1 MDHGAQPT
9 VLQGMLVLCAR
20 PEPCRARAQIVG
32 ARQSR
37 GGPSSIVLPLD
48 CVGSFWLC
56 GDVGRGRR
64 GAGAPGPGLGGIPL
78 GAGEYSGPGPES
90 RNVGGNAAMEIFLDF
105 NVSFQ
110 HIWLNVAFASSVP
123 SDAPAME
130 VGEKHNLSNP
140 RCVYA
145 GFLWMWHRGNACR
158 VWHPA
163 GPAPESL
170 ANKAPLRFYLI
181 VSLSN
186 VIASTCQ
193 YEALKH
199 VSFVVQMLGK
209 SFKTIPVM
217 IWGVVVSG
225 KRYSLN
231 DWLLAVVGSGSST
244 LAGLVL
250 LSGFL
255 TFDGLTSVMEEKLFK
270 ETRDY
275 ETSKWN
281 QILYV
286 NLLSSTTSA
295 AALVLSGELL
305 PALGF
310 SRHAAFLR
318 DASCLSLSAV
328 AAQYFIYSQ
337 IREFG
342 AVVFALTM
350 NIRQVVSIALSY
362 ITYAHTM
369 TWWQLAGIVLVFA
382 TLFYKSFLGMSKAT
396 ASKELREPQPVA
408 RRRPSGKSSMSAR
421 LWLLQKVVNIR
432 FGWALAHSRDYS
444 SHHADQCEGVEV
456 VFSDWI
462 EVEMYCSRDCQNE
475 HWKADLAYWRSAA
488 RLRVACLKHSQC
500 ASRFRV

>member
-1 MDHGAQPT
+1 MRLQWKWVRNTISPT
-9 VLQGMLVLCAR
+9 RDVFMLAFYGCGIVGMLAVYGILQERIMTVSYDDEMFRHSVFLVLCNR
-20 PEPCRARAQIVG
+20 
-32 ARQSR
+32 
-37 GGPSSIVLPLD
+37 L
-48 CVGSFWLC
+48 
-56 GDVGRGRR
+56 
-64 GAGAPGPGLGGIPL
+64 
-78 GAGEYSGPGPES
+78 
-90 RNVGGNAAMEIFLDF
+90 
-105 NVSFQ
+105 
-110 HIWLNVAFASSVP
+110 VAVVFASVLAS
-123 SDAPAME
+123 MH
-130 VGEKHNLSNP
+130 K
-140 RCVYA
+140 
-145 GFLWMWHRGNACR
+145 
-158 VWHPA
+158 
-163 GPAPESL
+163 ESL

-231 DWLLAVVGSGSST
+231 DWLLAVVVTCGITIFLISGPHGPGSARDGSGSST

-270 ETRDY
+270 DY

-396 ASKELREPQPVA
+396 ASKEGQPLLCDT
-408 RRRPSGKSSMSAR
+408 SSDKM
-421 LWLLQKVVNIR
+421 
-432 FGWALAHSRDYS
+432 D
-444 SHHADQCEGVEV
+444 VEAK
-456 VFSDWI
+456 
-462 EVEMYCSRDCQNE
+462 R
-475 HWKADLAYWRSAA
+475 
-488 RLRVACLKHSQC
+488 
-500 ASRFRV
+500 